1 MFMME
6 TNKFKATNLYFKG
19 IIINAIPV
27 LIAFMGYATKGG
39 DGPGIGLA
47 FYLLYFIFLS
57 FFYCPYFLLKK
68 ERINK
73 KKRRII
79 LFSPFLL
86 SIVLPV
92 AFTIYF
98 IGWDWEVFGG
108 FYFVYAP
115 FILITF
121 FYALYLEKQL
131 KTHYTTGVNSTTPR
145 GGNESIKGVE
155 NTNSQ
160 GAIHEIDN
168 TRHVISGSK

>member
-1 MFMME
+1 ME
-6 TNKFKATNLYFKG
+6 PNKFKATNLYFKG

-27 LIAFMGYATKGG
+27 FITFLGYINAG
-39 DGPGIGLA
+39 GIGGPAKDGGAGIFL
-47 FYLLYFIFLS
+47 FHLPYFIFLI
-57 FFYCPYFLLKK
+57 FFYCPYFFLNK
-68 ERINK
+68 ERIYEQK
-73 KKRRII
+73 RRRII

-121 FYALYLEKQL
+121 FYALYLEKRL
-131 KTHYTTGVNSTTPR
+131 KTHY
-145 GGNESIKGVE
+145 K
-155 NTNSQ
+155 
-160 GAIHEIDN
+160 
-168 TRHVISGSK
+168 